1 MAETPKGQFGR
12 FKPTMDL
19 PWMGYRV
26 RLPRRCSSVLSQGRR

>member
-19 PWMGYRV
+19 PWTGFRG
-26 RLPRRCSSVLSQGRR
+26 RLLRKC